1 VELAR
6 QYVELGF
13 HLVATEGTAN
23 VLEKA
28 GMVVERVFKVKEG
41 RPNVVDFIK
50 GERIQLILNTPHG
63 QDPFFDEKAIR
74 RAAVLQRIPT
84 ITTVAAAR
92 AAAEGIQALQKHT
105 TTVNALQHLHAQQEA
120 IK

>member
-1 VELAR
+1 
-6 QYVELGF
+6 
-13 HLVATEGTAN
+13 
-23 VLEKA
+23 
-28 GMVVERVFKVKEG
+28 VKEG
-41 RPNVVDFIK
+41 RPNVVDLIK

-92 AAAEGIQALQKHT
+92 AAAGGIQALQKHT
-105 TTVNALQHLHAQQEA
+105 TTVNALQHLHANQEA
-120 IK
+120 MK